1 MAESWDPPVNP
12 PVKPGAGEGDG
23 GAGIRRAVLTGATGF
38 LGGALLEELLRRG
51 VPVLALGRDSGR
63 LRQELP
69 AGVECGVFDL
79 EDPRPP
85 EGLLPGDVVMHC
97 AALLGNAE
105 ADRDTYL
112 RCNTRAVVV
121 LAEAARDAGAALF
134 QFVSSVS
141 AHGPIASASQPL
153 REDSPFRPASLY
165 GESKAQAE
173 RGLARVDGLR
183 VQVLRPPV
191 IYGPGANSHSSAS
204 KLFRLLRGPV
214 FFRRGAGRHAFNV
227 MARENLVD
235 AMILLARRGQTEAPV
250 RAADPDNLPP
260 LPDTWMLRDD
270 PCPSMRQMQDWICAE
285 YGRRPLILPLPWCLL
300 AGLGALGD
308 ALRARGKRFPF
319 SREIA
324 RGFGT
329 DGYLS
334 DVSRLRAVGW
344 HPALEP
350 REAVGRTA
358 RAYMDTV
365 AK

>member
-1 MAESWDPPVNP
+1 MAG
-12 PVKPGAGEGDG
+12 PGDD

-38 LGGALLEELLRRG
+38 LGRALLEELRRRG
-51 VPVLALGRDSGR
+51 VAVLALGRDPAR
-63 LRQELP
+63 LRRELP
-69 AGVECGVFDL
+69 ADVDCGAFDL

-85 EGLLPGDVVMHC
+85 AGLRPGDVVMHC

-141 AHGPIASASQPL
+141 AHGPIATRERPL

-165 GESKAQAE
+165 GESKALAE
-173 RGLARVDGLR
+173 RELARLEGLR
-183 VQVLRPPV
+183 IQVLRPPV

-204 KLFRLLRGPV
+204 KLFRLLRGPL
-214 FFRRGAGRHAFNV
+214 FFRRGSGRHAFNV
-227 MARENLVD
+227 MARENLVE
-235 AMILLARRGQTEAPV
+235 AMILLAERGLRESPSTAP
-250 RAADPDNLPP
+250 DPGHLPP

-270 PCPSMRQMQDWICAE
+270 PCPTMREMQEWIGAA

-308 ALRARGKRFPF
+308 RLRARGRRFPF

-334 DVSRLRAVGW
+334 DVSRLRATGW
-344 HPALEP
+344 RPLLEP
-350 REAVGRTA
+350 REAVDRTA
-358 RAYMDTV
+358 RAYLE
-365 AK
+365 ASPQ